1 MYYNGTPSA
10 STNKTP
16 HEVVYGRNITLPG
29 ENMPLEEGGVID
41 FPALQEHTSRL
52 KHMRE
57 ATKANIE
64 RARNMQKKYS
74 DRKRR
79 PANIME
85 GDFVLL
91 EAKNL
96 RLKIDSSRKPLPCY
110 VGPY

>member
-1 MYYNGTPSA
+1 M
-10 STNKTP
+10 
-16 HEVVYGRNITLPG
+16 PG
-29 ENMPLEEGGVID
+29 ENMPLEARGAVD
-41 FPALQEHTSRL
+41 FPVLQEHMSRL
-52 KHMRE
+52 KYMRE

-91 EAKNL
+91 EAKTL
-96 RLKIDSSRKPLPCY
+96 RL
-110 VGPY
+110 